1 MEQKTILA
9 MYSGGLD
16 SLGMIY
22 QLLTNAEYKD
32 HRVHIHHVHNR
43 NIENRHRAEAIMVQQ
58 ALAEL
63 TRLGFEYQYSES
75 EIASQPYNEYF
86 MSDSDSMNFFAG
98 YICSANPDVV
108 KVAMGMNATDS
119 NHALEERR
127 KRANAILSAFTP
139 VEKIYPVLNMTKREI
154 YTSLPESLRNK
165 FWSCRRPIY
174 TDSGVES
181 CGKCKACKQLV
192 AAGIKDEL

>member
-1 MEQKTILA
+1 

-22 QLLTNAEYKD
+22 QLLTSAEYKD

-43 NIENRHRAEAIMVQQ
+43 NIEHRNRAEAIMVQQ

-75 EIASQPYNEYF
+75 EIASQSYNEYF
-86 MSDSDSMNFFAG
+86 MYDSDSINFFAG

-181 CGKCKACKQLV
+181 CGECKACEQL
-192 AAGIKDEL
+192 AEAGIKDEL

>member
-1 MEQKTILA
+1 

-22 QLLTNAEYKD
+22 QLLTSAEYKY
-32 HRVHIHHVHNR
+32 HRLHIHHVHNR
-43 NIENRHRAEAIMVQQ
+43 NIEHRNRAEAIMVQQ

-75 EIASQPYNEYF
+75 EIASQSYNEYF
-86 MSDSDSMNFFAG
+86 MYDSDSINFFAG

-154 YTSLPESLRNK
+154 YASLPESLRNK

-181 CGKCKACKQLV
+181 CGECKACEQL
-192 AAGIKDEL
+192 AEAGIKDEL